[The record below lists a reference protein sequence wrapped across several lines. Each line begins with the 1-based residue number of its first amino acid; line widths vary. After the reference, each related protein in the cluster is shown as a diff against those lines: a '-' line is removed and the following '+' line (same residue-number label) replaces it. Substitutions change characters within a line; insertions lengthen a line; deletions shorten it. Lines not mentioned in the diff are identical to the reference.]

1 MKNDMNHVIIN
12 CPFYEKNQS
21 LLMESKR
28 KINQTNRPIEK
39 TIYAEDVETYA
50 NKLLKCSDFDN
61 NREECQYC
69 HQFALRQ
76 KQLVMQFLGEQAIV

>member
-39 TIYAEDVETYA
+39 SIYAEDVETYA
-50 NKLLKCSDFDN
+50 NNLLTCSDFDN
-61 NREECQYC
+61 NREECQSC

-76 KQLVMQFLGEQAIV
+76 KHLVIHFLGEQAIV